1 MNSILRKM
9 IKTRKALKCQLVT
22 CFSSLSFF
30 FVVVAVKK
38 KKSERIQQSASL
50 TSY

>member
-38 KKSERIQQSASL
+38 KNLREYSKVHH
-50 TSY
+50 